1 MEKKIKMNYTRI
13 ELADYFNCDRRTLYN
28 KLKKLDIKVERGF
41 LTIYQIHLICDQL
54 GYPKPIPGREH
65 LKPPVKIF

>member
-1 MEKKIKMNYTRI
+1 MKMNFTRR
-13 ELADYFNCDRRTLYN
+13 ELADYLNCDRRTLYN
-28 KLKKLDIKVERGF
+28 KLKKLDIPVERGF
-41 LTIYQIHLICDQL
+41 LSIQQIYVICDRL